1 MRCSKLS
8 LSIIV
13 IVTTA
18 FVAFGQQHTYP
29 KGAYMS
35 FEEIVDKTP
44 SQQYALEVE
53 KRTKGDI
60 KMVGGNDYKIISADK
75 AIKTKIIKKEMWA
88 YSDGDTL
95 YLNCFQYKVQPW
107 YAKVISDGDYLVFR
121 GGLSQHMDEQKKQ
134 MEIGFY
140 FGAIGGAMAGA
151 KMAMLRFL
159 YVVEKETNE
168 IFTVTPEF
176 LEELLGNNAELLSR
190 FNQESNKESEEILL
204 KYLVLLNEKCWIN
217 IE

>member
-1 MRCSKLS
+1 MMIKNKLNLAVLILAVIS
-8 LSIIV
+8 LS
-13 IVTTA
+13 A
-18 FVAFGQQHTYP
+18 SGQQQNYP
-29 KGAYMS
+29 KGAYMD
-35 FEEIVDKTP
+35 FDEIVNKTP
-44 SQQYALEVE
+44 SEEYDLEVI

-60 KMVGGNDYKIISADK
+60 KMVGGNDYKIFSSDK
-75 AIKTKIIKKEMWA
+75 SIKNKILKKEVWA

-159 YVVEKETNE
+159 YVVEKKTNE
-168 IFTVTPEF
+168 IFTVTPGF
-176 LEELLGNNAELLSR
+176 MEELLGTDAELLTQ
-190 FNQESNKESEEILL
+190 FNEESNKESEEILL
-204 KYLVLLNEKCWIN
+204 KYLILLNEK
-217 IE
+217 